1 MCHNLLVIGHAFYC
15 GTSLASM
22 SCFHVISM
30 LGVTFKL
37 QDSHNIS
44 QLLLSARLLRKSE
57 LFSVSLFLS
66 PRFFLSHQFLLK
78 VFAV

>member
-1 MCHNLLVIGHAFYC
+1 MCHNLLVIGNAFYC
-15 GTSLASM
+15 GTSLAPM
-22 SCFHVISM
+22 SCFHVIM

-57 LFSVSLFLS
+57 LFSVSLFLF